1 MIIMYVFVEDLDT
14 FFVHKTDPNPDRLKI
29 IKFNSIF
36 SYGWSLKQG
45 ESERSVYVVIILPIE
60 GGGRFM

>member
-1 MIIMYVFVEDLDT
+1 MYVFVEDLDT
-14 FFVHKTDPNPDRLKI
+14 FFVHKTDPNPDKLKMT
-29 IKFNSIF
+29 KFNSIF
-36 SYGWSLKQG
+36 SYGWSPKQG